1 MGYHSGAKAI
11 LRLPQPPTVWE
22 LASKATRVKRASTEH
37 PCQAQGVAST
47 KLQPGWESCLVPG
60 CSSPGSGRAAA
71 VQVPGT
77 GVTLRARLGTS
88 SLGQS
93 RELQGISSKSCWLQR
108 AAQGLCPG
116 QGWHCPWD
124 PALSLSSWHRV
135 MAPALSPSPP
145 LLVPHAARW
154 APLPLTPGPME
165 AAFPLCTMQSPLSP
179 TFPTVSSPKSTLTVT
194 PNRGH
199 APAVLLSPVPPAVG
213 CSAVPFVPYPCAYVH
228 ALRSVTRPQRPML
241 PSQGVGGTGGAHT
254 VTTPV
259 TAAKGFAMVTLCK
272 HTAPKQPPSHT
283 EITPGGHR
291 CQPPALGTCGHP
303 TCTSPA
309 PGHDVAPRSHPPKS
323 TPQCRSQTPCDTPGA
338 TIGPHTWG
346 GGTRLSCA
354 CQPGCPKQGR
364 GCPPRG
370 HAAVAGAGRRVP
382 AQPLHAQGMEP
393 FRSLPP
399 C

>member
-1 MGYHSGAKAI
+1 M
-11 LRLPQPPTVWE
+11 
-22 LASKATRVKRASTEH
+22 
-37 PCQAQGVAST
+37 AST

-116 QGWHCPWD
+116 QGWHCPWG
-124 PALSLSSWHRV
+124 PVLPLSSWHRV

-259 TAAKGFAMVTLCK
+259 TAAKGFAMVTHCAN
-272 HTAPKQPPSHT
+272 TQPPN
-283 EITPGGHR
+283 
-291 CQPPALGTCGHP
+291 
-303 TCTSPA
+303 SP
-309 PGHDVAPRSHPPKS
+309 HLTPRSHRGAIGASPQPLALAVTPHAHPQHLGTMWHLGA
-323 TPQCRSQTPCDTPGA
+323 TPQKALRSA
-338 TIGPHTWG
+338 
-346 GGTRLSCA
+346 A
-354 CQPGCPKQGR
+354 PK
-364 GCPPRG
+364 
-370 HAAVAGAGRRVP
+370 RRVI
-382 AQPLHAQGMEP
+382 
-393 FRSLPP
+393 PP
-399 C
+399 VPPSDPTHGEVAPG